1 MYSLVP
7 TVNYKC
13 WFNLSYLSVNY
24 LTFEMK
30 LVLILLCLAL
40 YLDET
45 QAQIFCL
52 GRPRSKTDS

>member
-13 WFNLSYLSVNY
+13 WFNLSYLLVNY

-30 LVLILLCLAL
+30 IVLILLCLAL
-40 YLDET
+40 YLDEI

-52 GRPRSKTDS
+52 GRPRSKTDI